1 MSKDSS
7 VLEMLALGAKAS
19 IGRHVTRSLSATA
32 KRLKKE
38 NKKTRDFIINSLNKG
53 EIRWDQLRS
62 KD

>member
-1 MSKDSS
+1 MSKDTS

-38 NKKTRDFIINSLNKG
+38 NKKTRDFIVSSLTKG
-53 EIRWDQLRS
+53 EIKWTNL
-62 KD
+62 K